1 MRLIILASATR
12 HGITEEEI
20 RAVLSY
26 PVLRTRL
33 TPRLPGAV
41 PHLFIGKFDE
51 DEPLIEVIA
60 DLADPDEWI
69 AFHAMMLRR
78 EMIERT
84 RLGALLADVDGD
96 LASQRKERR
105 GRS

>member
-1 MRLIILASATR
+1 MRLTVLASATR
-12 HGITEEEI
+12 HGITGEEI
-20 RAVLSY
+20 RAVVFY

-60 DLADPDEWI
+60 DLADPGEWI
-69 AFHAMMLRR
+69 VFHAMMLRR
-78 EMIERT
+78 ELVEQT
-84 RLGALLADVDGD
+84 RLGALLAEADRDF
-96 LASQRKERR
+96 APQRKERR
-105 GRS
+105 GRA